1 MNKFN
6 RKNQNHQI
14 YYNYFH
20 LFKVMIKY
28 NKFINQMESIILI
41 NFGIYDLLKNLYKIH
56 QN

>member
-28 NKFINQMESIILI
+28 NKYINQMESILLI
-41 NFGIYDLLKNLYKIH
+41 NLGIYDLLKNL
-56 QN
+56 